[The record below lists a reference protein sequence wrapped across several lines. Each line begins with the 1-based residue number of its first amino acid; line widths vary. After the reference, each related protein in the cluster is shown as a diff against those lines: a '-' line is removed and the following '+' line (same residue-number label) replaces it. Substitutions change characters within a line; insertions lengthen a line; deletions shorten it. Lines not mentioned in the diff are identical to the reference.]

1 MGNFNKFSTISK
13 FASFYEEPIW
23 CDVIIIDEVIFSQNQ
38 IFNKKWN
45 PYVNLFLVS
54 CLAPF
59 VTDVIFVVS
68 NLCLREF
75 LLTV

>member
-1 MGNFNKFSTISK
+1 MGNFNKFSTFSK

-23 CDVIIIDEVIFSQNQ
+23 FDVIIIDEIIFSQNQ

-45 PYVNLFLVS
+45 PYVNFFLVS
-54 CLAPF
+54 CLTPF